1 MYYVRSDLR
10 PSLCREKLKNNLDK
24 QFIPAHE
31 VCYPPWTSQLR
42 TFAFALPLA
51 WDIPLLGMAWSHS
64 RKYPEAVSNLA
75 VRPSLV
81 SLFTISIS
89 LTFTISF
96 VSTFYY
102 TAYLLPL
109 PLFLPPS
116 LSLCLS
122 AIQAPLGYE
131 FLSVLLTGPPGARN
145 SVWHREGG
153 QIFTERMNT
162 FLAVFLQWLMT
173 LFSHIN
179 TENSFWF
186 LQLGTRFPTS

>member
-1 MYYVRSDLR
+1 MTIQPVHRNDNMYYVRSDLR

-24 QFIPAHE
+24 QFIPAHK

-64 RKYPEAVSNLA
+64 RKYPKAVSNLA

-96 VSTFYY
+96 VST
-102 TAYLLPL
+102 YLLYCLSSPPSPL
-109 PLFLPPS
+109 PPPIS
-116 LSLCLS
+116 LSLPQCNTGSTGIWIFLCFAHWTSRSPKQCL
-122 AIQAPLGYE
+122 
-131 FLSVLLTGPPGARN
+131 T
-145 SVWHREGG
+145 
-153 QIFTERMNT
+153 
-162 FLAVFLQWLMT
+162 
-173 LFSHIN
+173 
-179 TENSFWF
+179 
-186 LQLGTRFPTS
+186 